1 MLSLLLVSHRDILTG
16 QKFQSH
22 LKDSNNGPGMNN
34 TSLPAGKCIALR
46 EEYRMHSEKKIELI
60 DWGG

>member
-34 TSLPAGKCIALR
+34 TSLAAGKCIALR
-46 EEYRMHSEKKIELI
+46 EEYRMHSEKK
-60 DWGG
+60 